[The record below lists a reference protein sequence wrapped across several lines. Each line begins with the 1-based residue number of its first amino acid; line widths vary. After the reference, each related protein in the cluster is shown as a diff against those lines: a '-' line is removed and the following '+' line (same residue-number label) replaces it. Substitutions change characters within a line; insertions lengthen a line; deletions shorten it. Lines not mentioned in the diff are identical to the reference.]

1 MIIII
6 IIIMHN
12 NDNNEHYTLHITDC
26 CYYGVHYTDRSD
38 NDDVDDHTEFVAT
51 KHMFQCS
58 IHSVV

>member
-1 MIIII
+1 
-6 IIIMHN
+6 MHN

-38 NDDVDDHTEFVAT
+38 NDDVDEHTEFVAP
-51 KHMFQCS
+51 KQMFQCS